1 MFYYSNRE
9 AKREHWLCRL
19 QLSQGHQEHPE
30 HLEHLGHLE
39 HLELGSGV
47 GGLQALSHQQH
58 VGRSI

>member
-30 HLEHLGHLE
+30 HLEHL
-39 HLELGSGV
+39 ELGSGAD
-47 GGLQALSHQQH
+47 GLQALSHQQH
-58 VGRSI
+58 VGRPI